1 MGVQEINAE
10 FGKDGHGDA
19 IADFKRGHEENSAGL
34 LNVLEGKKARAPRPP
49 YDPNHPDNKWPIMVH
64 HASKGELTVGTNL
77 KGVTLPS
84 ERERITAENEKALAE
99 ALAVGYRRQPFVK
112 PQIAIADPATEK
124 ALLVKKIAELEG
136 QNALLSERF
145 QQLMDRL
152 DADAKAAPPIPVKKA
167 N

>member
-1 MGVQEINAE
+1 M
-10 FGKDGHGDA
+10 
-19 IADFKRGHEENSAGL
+19 
-34 LNVLEGKKARAPRPP
+34 
-49 YDPNHPDNKWPIMVH
+49 
-64 HASKGELTVGTNL
+64 